1 MKNMKFTLIG
11 GDLRNVKLASLL
23 EERGNEVYTFGLEGG
38 AGGKFFYRCN
48 SMTEAFARGD
58 IIIGPI
64 PFSQDGI
71 KLNVPLH
78 QADVELQDILDN
90 IPKGRLLI
98 AGKYLRIL
106 SKVADKNVR

>member
-71 KLNVPLH
+71 KLNAPLH

-90 IPKGRLLI
+90 IPKRQVVDCRKSTCGFCQ
-98 AGKYLRIL
+98 K
-106 SKVADKNVR
+106 

>member
-48 SMTEAFARGD
+48 SMTEAFA
-58 IIIGPI
+58 
-64 PFSQDGI
+64 
-71 KLNVPLH
+71 
-78 QADVELQDILDN
+78 EET
-90 IPKGRLLI
+90 
-98 AGKYLRIL
+98 
-106 SKVADKNVR
+106 